1 LPAQENLAKTFGVMQ
16 DNRITAA
23 RKRIDAALARIEQ
36 NSSNARNETKA
47 LRQSHDALRGSVT
60 TTLSNLDQ
68 LIEKLEE

>member
-1 LPAQENLAKTFGVMQ
+1 MQ
-16 DNRITAA
+16 DDRITAA

-36 NSSNARNETKA
+36 NASQAHTETETLRKSHNA
-47 LRQSHDALRGSVT
+47 LRASVT